1 MSDKTKLDIKAEAK
15 KKLGIIGEFKEFI
28 SKGNVIDMAIGVVIA
43 NAFTPIVKSVVDDI
57 IMPAVG
63 FAIGDIDFSDMRIV
77 LKEGVSEVVDAEGVV
92 IREAVEEVAIRY
104 GALITLII
112 QFILIALCV
121 FLMVKVINK
130 FKRKK
135 EEAPAEPPKPS
146 DEVLLLTEI
155 RDMLKEK
162 N

>member
-1 MSDKTKLDIKAEAK
+1 MADEKKMDIKAAAK

-28 SKGNVIDMAIGVVIA
+28 SKGNVLDMAVGVVIA

-63 FAIGDIDFSDMRIV
+63 YLIGDVDFSDMRII
-77 LKEGVSEVVDAEGVV
+77 LKEGVSEVTDAEGVV

-104 GALITLII
+104 GALITYII

-121 FLMVKVINK
+121 FIMVKMFNT

-146 DEVLLLTEI
+146 DEVVLLTEI

-162 N
+162 K

>member
-1 MSDKTKLDIKAEAK
+1 MADEKKMDIKAAAK

-28 SKGNVIDMAIGVVIA
+28 SKGNVLDMAVGVVIA

-63 FAIGDIDFSDMRIV
+63 YLIGDVDFSDMRVI
-77 LKEGVSEVVDAEGVV
+77 LKEGVSEVTDAEGVV

-104 GALITLII
+104 GALITYII

-121 FLMVKVINK
+121 FIMVKVFNS

-135 EEAPAEPPKPS
+135 EESPAEPPKPS
-146 DEVLLLTEI
+146 DEVVLLTEI

-162 N
+162 K